1 VVYWRLAGRK
11 MGEFR
16 IAEITRE
23 VRGEVSDVMARRE
36 VRRSACREAN
46 RVEGIILMYRMY
58 LHSLSNATILLSEC
72 SIGTNNEF
80 TEII

>member
-1 VVYWRLAGRK
+1 
-11 MGEFR
+11 
-16 IAEITRE
+16 
-23 VRGEVSDVMARRE
+23 MARRE

-58 LHSLSNATILLSEC
+58 LHLLSNATILLSEC